1 MAQAAITEATE
12 VSAELRA
19 TYIGT
24 EHILIGLTTV
34 PGSVSQKVLAAH
46 GVTTDAVKSLIRK
59 TFQRPDMVVVS
70 DGECFS
76 PKAEAALQAAGT
88 EAERFHIAEV
98 GTEHL
103 LLALIKQD
111 DNAALRILAGLGVSR
126 QKLHAELLSSMGAD
140 INRQRE
146 ELGGEPKNGQKQENI
161 LKEFSQDLN
170 EAAREGKL
178 DPVIGREDEISR
190 IVQIL
195 SRRTKNNP
203 CLVGEPGVGKTSIA
217 EALAQKIV
225 AGEIAGPVASKRVLS
240 LDLPAMV
247 AGSKYRGE
255 FEERV
260 KRVINEVRTDGNII
274 LFMDEIHTMIGAGGA
289 EGSIDAANILK
300 PALAKGEIQ
309 IIGATTLDEY
319 RKHFERDAA
328 LERRFQPVHVEQPSK
343 EETIEILKGLRPYY
357 EDHHNVTITDEA
369 VSAAVNLSM
378 RYINDRFLP
387 DKAIDLIDE
396 ASSKVRLSSYILPP
410 ELRTMDKKLKDM
422 EEKREVL
429 IKQGNIKAASEIH
442 QDIRLL
448 RGKIDDYRQKLLD
461 KNGGRLLVGP
471 EDIADVVSKWTKIP
485 VRKLE
490 EEEGERLRK
499 LEEILHKRVIAQ
511 DEAVTSLSK
520 AIRRGRV
527 GLKDPNKPIGSFLFL
542 GPTGVGKTELS
553 KALAE
558 AMFGTESA
566 IIRVDM
572 SEYME
577 KHSVSKLIGSP
588 PGYVGYDEG
597 GQLSEQVRRNPYS
610 ILLFD
615 EVEKA
620 HPDVFN
626 ILLQVL
632 DDGRITD
639 AHGRVTDFKNT
650 IIIMTSNAGAQ
661 RIMEPK
667 NLGFAAEQNAQ
678 INYEKMKSSVMEE
691 VKHLFRPEFL
701 NRIDDIIVFE
711 SLTKENMKDIIEI
724 LLKDFRNRAKD
735 QMELTIRVS
744 DNAKV
749 FLVDSGYDQKY
760 GARALKRKVQSL
772 LEDEIAEE
780 ILAGN
785 IQAGD
790 TVSVKVSKDKSRLV
804 FTVLKKKTKEN
815 PSKESAKTAPEEMKK
830 TKKKKSSK
838 GADKEKLK
846 KAAVSQGK

>member
-1 MAQAAITEATE
+1 MKRPFTKMAQEAIVAATEA
-12 VSAELRA
+12 SINLHH

-24 EHILIGLTTV
+24 EHLLIGLSEV
-34 PGSVSQKVLAAH
+34 EGSIAQKVLSAH
-46 GVTTDAVKSLIRK
+46 GITPEAVKTLIER
-59 TFQRPDMVVVS
+59 TFDTGARVTVYE
-70 DGECFS
+70 GESFS
-76 PKAEAALQAAGT
+76 PKAENVLENAGVEAA
-88 EAERFHIAEV
+88 RYHIPEV

-103 LLALIKQD
+103 LIALLKEED
-111 DNAALRILAGLGVSR
+111 CAAIRILTGLGANR
-126 QKLHAELLSSMGAD
+126 QKIYAELLGAMGEDPENHKAD
-140 INRQRE
+140 M
-146 ELGGEPKNGQKQENI
+146 GGERKNGAPKKDGI
-161 LKEFSQDLN
+161 LKDFSTDLN
-170 EAAREGKL
+170 EAARLGKL
-178 DPVIGREDEISR
+178 DPIIGRADEISR

-225 AGEIAGPVASKRVLS
+225 AGEIVGPVAGKRILS

-247 AGSKYRGE
+247 AGSKYRGD

-260 KRVINEVRTDGNII
+260 KRVINEVKEDGQII

-300 PALAKGEIQ
+300 PALAKGDVQ

-319 RKHFERDAA
+319 RKHFEKDAA
-328 LERRFQPVHVEQPSK
+328 LERRFQPVYVEQPTK
-343 EETIEILKGLRPYY
+343 EETVEILKGLRENY
-357 EDHHNVTITDEA
+357 EEHHNVEITDEA
-369 VSAAVNLSM
+369 IEAAVSLST

-396 ASSKVRLSSYILPP
+396 AASKVRLATYILPP
-410 ELRTMDKKLKDM
+410 ELKEMDDKLHDL
-422 EEKREVL
+422 EEKREKYL
-429 IKQGNIKAASEIH
+429 IAKNLKQASSASK
-442 QDIRLL
+442 DIRIL
-448 RGKIDDYRQKLLD
+448 RDSIRDYKESLDNDLDHVPKVTADD
-461 KNGGRLLVGP
+461 V
-471 EDIADVVSKWTKIP
+471 ADVVAKWTKIP
-485 VRKLE
+485 VKKLA
-490 EEEGERLRK
+490 EEEGERLK
-499 LEEILHKRVIAQ
+499 NLEETLHKRVIAQ
-511 DEAVTSLSK
+511 NEAVMALSK

-527 GLKDPNKPIGSFLFL
+527 GLKDPNKPIGTFLFL

-558 AMFGTESA
+558 AMFGTENA

-610 ILLFD
+610 IILFD

-639 AHGRVTDFKNT
+639 SHGRVTDFKNT

-667 NLGFAAEQNAQ
+667 TLGFAAEHSAKAD
-678 INYEKMKSSVMEE
+678 YEAMKSAVLDE
-691 VKHLFRPEFL
+691 VKHIFKPEFL
-701 NRIDDIIVFE
+701 NRIDEIIVFE
-711 SLTKENMKDIIEI
+711 SLTKENMKDIIDI
-724 LLKDFRNRAKD
+724 LLKELTERAKT
-735 QMELTIRVS
+735 QMNVKLNVADS
-744 DNAKV
+744 AKQ
-749 FLVDSGYDQKY
+749 FLVDQGYDPKY
-760 GARALKRKVQSL
+760 GARALKRKVQTL
-772 LEDEIAEE
+772 LEDEMAEE
-780 ILAGN
+780 ALSGN
-785 IQAGD
+785 MSPGS
-790 TVSVKVSKDKSRLV
+790 TVNVKASKDATRLV
-804 FTVLKKKTKEN
+804 FTVRRKKVKETTK
-815 PSKESAKTAPEEMKK
+815 
-830 TKKKKSSK
+830 
-838 GADKEKLK
+838 
-846 KAAVSQGK
+846 Q

>member
-1 MAQAAITEATE
+1 MKRPFTKMAQEAIVAATEAS
-12 VSAELRA
+12 VQLKH

-24 EHILIGLTTV
+24 EHLLIGLSDID
-34 PGSVSQKVLAAH
+34 GSISQKVLSVH
-46 GVTTDAVKSLIRK
+46 GITKESVMALIEKAFDTPSR
-59 TFQRPDMVVVS
+59 VIVYE
-70 DGECFS
+70 GESFS
-76 PKAEAALQAAGT
+76 PKAENVLENAGAEAAKYQ
-88 EAERFHIAEV
+88 IPEV

-103 LLALIKQD
+103 LMALLKEED
-111 DNAALRILAGLGVSR
+111 CAAGRILTGLGANR
-126 QKLHAELLSSMGAD
+126 QKIYAELLGAMGENPENHKAEMGPD
-140 INRQRE
+140 K
-146 ELGGEPKNGQKQENI
+146 KNHGQKKEGI
-161 LKEFSQDLN
+161 LKDFSTDLN
-170 EAAREGKL
+170 EAAKMGKL
-178 DPVIGREDEISR
+178 DPIIGRADEISR

-225 AGEIAGPVASKRVLS
+225 AGEIAGPVASKRILS

-247 AGSKYRGE
+247 AGSKYRGD

-260 KRVINEVRTDGNII
+260 KRVINEVKEDGQII

-300 PALAKGEIQ
+300 PALAKGDIQ

-319 RKHFERDAA
+319 RKHFEKDAA
-328 LERRFQPVHVEQPSK
+328 LERRFQPVYVEQPSK
-343 EETIEILKGLRPYY
+343 EETVEILKGLRPNY
-357 EDHHNVTITDEA
+357 ENHHEVQITDEA
-369 VSAAVNLSM
+369 IEAAVSLST

-396 ASSKVRLSSYILPP
+396 AASKVRLATYILPP
-410 ELRTMDKKLKDM
+410 ELAEMEEKKRKL
-422 EEKREVL
+422 EEKREKAL
-429 IKQGNIKAASEIH
+429 IAKNLKQASSATK
-442 QDIRLL
+442 DIRIIADSIRDYKDSLSRDL
-448 RGKIDDYRQKLLD
+448 ENIPKVTADD
-461 KNGGRLLVGP
+461 V
-471 EDIADVVSKWTKIP
+471 ADVVAKCTKIP
-485 VRKLE
+485 VKKLA
-490 EEEGERLRK
+490 EEEGERLK
-499 LEEILHKRVIAQ
+499 HLEETLHKRVIAQ
-511 DEAVTSLSK
+511 DEAVIALSK

-527 GLKDPNKPIGSFLFL
+527 GLKDPNKPIGTFLFL

-558 AMFGTESA
+558 AMFGTENA

-610 ILLFD
+610 IILFD

-639 AHGRVTDFKNT
+639 SHGRVTDFKNT

-667 NLGFAAEQNAQ
+667 SLGFAAEHSAKAD
-678 INYEKMKSSVMEE
+678 YEAMKSAVLEE
-691 VKHLFRPEFL
+691 VKHIFKPEFL
-701 NRIDDIIVFE
+701 NRIDEIIVFE
-711 SLTKENMKDIIEI
+711 SLSKDNMKDIIDI
-724 LLKDFRNRAKD
+724 LLKELAERAKT
-735 QMELTIRVS
+735 QMNVKLNVS
-744 DNAKV
+744 DSAKA
-749 FLVDSGYDQKY
+749 FLVEQGYDPKY
-760 GARALKRKVQSL
+760 GARALKRKVQTL
-772 LEDEIAEE
+772 LEDEMAEE
-780 ILAGN
+780 ALSGN
-785 IQAGD
+785 MVPGSI
-790 TVSVKVSKDKSRLV
+790 VNVKASKDATRLV
-804 FTVLKKKTKEN
+804 FSVRKRKV
-815 PSKESAKTAPEEMKK
+815 
-830 TKKKKSSK
+830 
-838 GADKEKLK
+838 KEKVK
-846 KAAVSQGK
+846 EK

>member
-1 MAQAAITEATE
+1 MKRPFTKMAQEAVVAATEAS
-12 VSAELRA
+12 VKLHH

-24 EHILIGLTTV
+24 EHLLIGLAEV
-34 PGSVSQKVLAAH
+34 DGSTSQKVLSVHKITPEAIE
-46 GVTTDAVKSLIRK
+46 TLIEK
-59 TFQRPDMVVVS
+59 TFDTQSAVLTIE
-70 DGECFS
+70 GESFS
-76 PKAEAALQAAGT
+76 PKAEHVLENAGM
-88 EAERFHIAEV
+88 EASRYHVAEV

-103 LLALIKQD
+103 LIALLKEED
-111 DNAALRILAGLGVSR
+111 CAAIRILTGLGANR
-126 QKLHAELLSSMGAD
+126 QKIFAELLGAMGENLEDHKSELAMDKNQPGNKKEGIIKEYSS
-140 INRQRE
+140 
-146 ELGGEPKNGQKQENI
+146 
-161 LKEFSQDLN
+161 DLN
-170 EAAREGKL
+170 EAARMGKL
-178 DPVIGREDEISR
+178 DPIIGREDEISR

-225 AGEIAGPVASKRVLS
+225 AGEIVGPVADKRILS

-260 KRVINEVRTDGNII
+260 KKVIDEVRADGHII

-319 RKHFERDAA
+319 RKHFEKDAA
-328 LERRFQPVHVEQPSK
+328 LERRFQPVYVEQPTK
-343 EETIEILKGLRPYY
+343 EETVGILKGLRPIY
-357 EDHHNVTITDEA
+357 EEHHNVVITDDA
-369 VSAAVNLSM
+369 IDAAVNLSM

-396 ASSKVRLSSYILPP
+396 AASMVRLSSYILSP
-410 ELRTMDKKLKDM
+410 EVKEMDEKLNKL
-422 EEKREVL
+422 EAKREKYL
-429 IKQGNIKAASEIH
+429 KAGNMKQASSLTTDIKILRDS
-442 QDIRLL
+442 IR
-448 RGKIDDYRQKLLD
+448 DYKDSLSD
-461 KNGGRLLVGP
+461 NRLNSLQVTT

-485 VRKLE
+485 VRKLA
-490 EEEGERLRK
+490 EEEGARLVK

-511 DEAVTSLSK
+511 DEAVIALSK

-527 GLKDPNKPIGSFLFL
+527 GLKDPNKPIGTFLFL

-558 AMFGTESA
+558 AMFGTENA

-597 GQLSEQVRRNPYS
+597 GQLSELVRRNPYS
-610 ILLFD
+610 IILFD

-639 AHGRVTDFKNT
+639 SHGRVTDFKNT

-667 NLGFAAEQNAQ
+667 SLGFAAEHSAKADYEAMKNA
-678 INYEKMKSSVMEE
+678 VMDEIKF
-691 VKHLFRPEFL
+691 VFKPEFL
-701 NRIDDIIVFE
+701 NRIDEIIVFE
-711 SLTKENMKDIIEI
+711 SLTKENMKEIINI
-724 LLKDFRNRAKD
+724 LLQDLAKRALS
-735 QMELTIRVS
+735 QMNVKLRV
-744 DNAKV
+744 
-749 FLVDSGYDQKY
+749 VDSAKEYLVEKGYDPKY
-760 GARALKRKVQSL
+760 GARALKRKVQTL
-772 LEDEIAEE
+772 LEDEMAEE
-780 ILAGN
+780 VLSGKIK
-785 IQAGD
+785 AGD
-790 TVSVKVSKDKSRLV
+790 IVYVK
-804 FTVLKKKTKEN
+804 
-815 PSKESAKTAPEEMKK
+815 
-830 TKKKKSSK
+830 
-838 GADKEKLK
+838 ADKEKDKLAFTVAK
-846 KAAVSQGK
+846 GKNK